1 MANKNTQCFFK
12 IKVVGEEMEP
22 ASEGHSLEERQGP
35 RNEVVEQLGKPE
47 GLQQATQAR
56 RGLGVGTEC

>member
-1 MANKNTQCFFK
+1 
-12 IKVVGEEMEP
+12 MEP

-35 RNEVVEQLGKPE
+35 RNEMAKQLGKPE

-56 RGLGVGTEC
+56 QGLEVGTEC